1 MKRLRILIACALP
14 ACLLVTGCER
24 PAKKIEFEPNR
35 VLAQATKVKVGDIYP
50 VEQALAETE
59 AAVSELF
66 GTPLDPKLPDFLDA
80 AQKDLINKDK
90 LNVASGEVSKGRGL
104 YRKNCVSCH
113 GDTGNGRGVNALQ
126 ADVYPRD
133 FRMGKFKFKSTPRGA
148 KPTKEDL
155 YTTIRNGIAGTPMQM
170 VKELTDE
177 DVRALVD
184 YVIFLSVRG
193 EVERNL
199 IIASEETEFESDK
212 HLYKPESKDFQEE
225 QLPALKEIV
234 QNVFESWTT
243 AESKVKTAGDAGDI
257 PIKAT
262 VEELIAAA
270 NSPQDSPLRASIER
284 GKQLF
289 TADTASCYKCHGP
302 KGYGDGQTQDYDDW
316 TKDWTANRGISP
328 TDEEALI
335 PLQAMGALPPRKIVP
350 RDFRKGIYRGGAD
363 PQKLYLRI
371 AQGIDGTPMPAAE
384 GVLQPADIWNLI
396 NYVRS
401 LEQPSKD
408 GIPK

>member
-1 MKRLRILIACALP
+1 MKRLRFLIACTLP
-14 ACLLVTGCER
+14 ACLLITGCER
-24 PAKKIEFEPNR
+24 PVKKPEFEPNR
-35 VLAQATKVKVGDIYP
+35 VLAHATKVKVGDIYP
-50 VEQALAETE
+50 VETALAETQ
-59 AAVSELF
+59 AAVNALF
-66 GTPLDPKLPDFLDA
+66 GTPLDPTLPVLTADQNKLLSS
-80 AQKDLINKDK
+80 DK
-90 LNVASGEVSKGRGL
+90 LTAASGEVSKGRGL

-133 FRMGKFKFKSTPRGA
+133 FRMGKFKFKSTTRGA

-155 YTTIRNGIAGTPMQM
+155 FTTIRNGIAGTPMQM
-170 VKELTDE
+170 VKELTDD
-177 DVRALVD
+177 DVHALVD
-184 YVIFLSVRG
+184 YVIFLSIRG

-199 IIASEETEFESDK
+199 IIASEETEFESNK
-212 HLYKPESKDFQEE
+212 HLYLPGSDDFKE
-225 QLPALKEIV
+225 QQAAIEEIV
-234 QNVFESWTT
+234 GQVFDSWLN
-243 AESKVKTAGDAGDI
+243 AESKVKTAGDPGDI

-270 NSPQDSPLRASIER
+270 NSPEDSPLKTSIER

-289 TADTASCYKCHGP
+289 AADTASCYKCHGP
-302 KGYGDGQTQDYDDW
+302 KGYGDGQTQDYDEW

-350 RDFRKGIYRGGAD
+350 RDFRKGVYRGGAA
-363 PQKLYLRI
+363 PEKLYLRI

-408 GIPK
+408 GLPK

>member
-35 VLAQATKVKVGDIYP
+35 VLVQATKAKVGEIYP
-50 VEQALAETE
+50 VETALAETQ
-59 AAVSELF
+59 AAVNILF
-66 GTPLDPKLPDFLDA
+66 GTPLKPTLPEFLEGDQKKLIDA
-80 AQKDLINKDK
+80 DK
-90 LNVASGEVSKGRGL
+90 LRVASGEVSKGSGL

-113 GDTGNGRGVNALQ
+113 GDTGNGRGLNALQ

-133 FRMGKFKFKSTPRGA
+133 FRMGKFKYKSTPRGA
-148 KPTKEDL
+148 KPTKDDL
-155 YTTIRNGIAGTPMQM
+155 YATIRNGIAGTAMQV
-170 VKELTDE
+170 VKELSDD

-199 IIASEETEFESDK
+199 IIASEETEFESNK
-212 HLYKPESKDFQEE
+212 HLYKPGSEDFKEQEA
-225 QLPALKEIV
+225 ALKEIV
-234 QNVFESWTT
+234 MGVFDSWIA
-243 AESKVKTAGDAGDI
+243 AESKVKKAGDAGDI
-257 PIKAT
+257 PINAT

-270 NSPQDSPLRASIER
+270 NSPQDSPLKASIER

-289 TADTASCYKCHGP
+289 TGDTATCFKCHGP

-335 PLQAMGALPPRKIVP
+335 PLQAMGALPPRKVVP
-350 RDFRKGIYRGGAD
+350 RDFRKGIYRGGGD
-363 PQKLYLRI
+363 PHKLYLRI
-371 AQGIDGTPMPAAE
+371 SEGIDGTPMPAAPE
-384 GVLQPADIWNLI
+384 VLQPADIWSLI